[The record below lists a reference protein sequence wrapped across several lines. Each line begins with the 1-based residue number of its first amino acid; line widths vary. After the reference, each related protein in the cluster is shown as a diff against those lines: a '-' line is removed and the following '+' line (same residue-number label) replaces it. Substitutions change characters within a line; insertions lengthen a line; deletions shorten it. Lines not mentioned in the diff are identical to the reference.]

1 MRRIAKASPGGGT
14 GTVVGVVGE
23 AVGLDVLG
31 AVGVGWANWRSRVST
46 VAACARLVVKPT
58 TPSSQTTK
66 RSSRTPAVM
75 ASSPTVP
82 TTPRTTLT
90 RLSAAGDAVEVD
102 GAGVGREVRLVGGR
116 DVVGETDRV
125 DPLAVD
131 PHLRVAVERGL
142 EGGGVADRLDDVGR
156 RVDPALEE
164 QGVADALD
172 GGGGDDALVLD
183 HHRLGAAGPKR
194 VDDALDVLLVDDDV
208 VRSVGLGQAGGAAV
222 GVVQRDGDDGA
233 TDGLGPHERGED
245 GGLLLEA
252 LDLSVPGGGLGG
264 ELVHLG
270 LEGADLFGLGGD
282 VAVLVGDE
290 TREVTAGAAQLGAVR
305 GGVAGREEG
314 AGQQGDEGD
323 DESPGGGPCAA

>member
-14 GTVVGVVGE
+14 GTAADVVGE
-23 AVGLDVLG
+23 AVGVSVVLDVLG
-31 AVGVGWANWRSRVST
+31 VLGVLGVVGVGRANWRSRVST

-116 DVVGETDRV
+116 DVVPETDRV
-125 DPLAVD
+125 DPLAID
-131 PHLRVAVERGL
+131 PHLGVAVERRL
-142 EGGGVADRLDDVGR
+142 EGGGVADRLDDVRR

-164 QGVADALD
+164 QRVA
-172 GGGGDDALVLD
+172 
-183 HHRLGAAGPKR
+183 
-194 VDDALDVLLVDDDV
+194 DALDVLLVDDDV
-208 VRSVGLGQAGGAAV
+208 VRSVGLGQTGGAAV
-222 GVVQRDGDDGA
+222 GVVEGDADGGA
-233 TDGLGPHERGED
+233 TDRLGPHERGED

-252 LDLSVPGGGLGG
+252 LDLSVPGGRLGG

-314 AGQQGDEGD
+314 AGQ
-323 DESPGGGPCAA
+323 